1 MRDVLDFIEQN
12 GSEFYSIDGE
22 DQQEVDDQRTIM
34 LEIMVTP
41 FLYRELQEMVGSR
54 SMDDIA
60 ELIVEI
66 INDRIL

>member
-1 MRDVLDFIEQN
+1 MRDVLDFIEEN
-12 GSEFYSIDGE
+12 GSEFYSTDGE
-22 DQQEVDDQRTIM
+22 DQREDDDQRTIM

-41 FLYRELQEMVGSR
+41 FLYRKLREIAGSR
-54 SMDDIA
+54 LMDDIA

>member
-1 MRDVLDFIEQN
+1 MRDVLDFIEEN
-12 GSEFYSIDGE
+12 GSEFYSTDGE
-22 DQQEVDDQRTIM
+22 DQREDDDQRTIM

-41 FLYRELQEMVGSR
+41 YLYRKLREIAGSR
-54 SMDDIA
+54 LMDDIA

>member
-1 MRDVLDFIEQN
+1 MRDVLDFIEEN
-12 GSEFYSIDGE
+12 GSEFYSTDGE
-22 DQQEVDDQRTIM
+22 EQREDDDQRTIM

-41 FLYRELQEMVGSR
+41 YLYRKLREIAGSR
-54 SMDDIA
+54 LMDDIA

>member
-12 GSEFYSIDGE
+12 GSEFYSTDGE
-22 DQQEVDDQRTIM
+22 DQREDDDQRTIM

-41 FLYRELQEMVGSR
+41 FLYRKLREIAGSR
-54 SMDDIA
+54 LMDDIA